1 MRRFF
6 RKSIYLTLALLVILS
21 VGACKKKGPNYDV
34 GRKAPTETHKI
45 QKKKVANLYLIR
57 EMNMNEEM
65 ITLQSLKV
73 PEQIVRYPYSLTTK
87 FKNRFGEIASWN
99 SFYPG
104 RVVKIGER
112 QANKALSSV
121 TLADEVWEKEDVKN
135 FTLQVED
142 GVLKLGNTN
151 YKMDDS
157 TPVFSNNEV
166 ASYMQIGDGDVLRV
180 VGKGKEVISV
190 SITTGHGSIKL
201 LNTSLFK
208 DSMVGIGTTIF
219 TNISEEGMEIDVP
232 EGKYPLTVAN
242 NGYGGTKEVEVKRG
256 ETTVV
261 DLNELKGEGPKSCE
275 IKFHV
280 AVEGAKIYLDDAEM
294 QADTAVSVKYGK
306 HKLTVMAEGYN
317 TWTKTLYV
325 NSPTAEITLDLSD
338 EAQGKENSGGNT
350 DKKDSNKSSE
360 SNSSGSN
367 SSNSSNSSSGKSNN
381 SGFNYGGSS
390 NKDSNNV
397 RSITDKDYL
406 QTMQDALSS
415 LLKTD

>member
-1 MRRFF
+1 
-6 RKSIYLTLALLVILS
+6 
-21 VGACKKKGPNYDV
+21 
-34 GRKAPTETHKI
+34 
-45 QKKKVANLYLIR
+45 
-57 EMNMNEEM
+57 
-65 ITLQSLKV
+65 
-73 PEQIVRYPYSLTTK
+73 
-87 FKNRFGEIASWN
+87 
-99 SFYPG
+99 
-104 RVVKIGER
+104 
-112 QANKALSSV
+112 
-121 TLADEVWEKEDVKN
+121 
-135 FTLQVED
+135 
-142 GVLKLGNTN
+142 
-151 YKMDDS
+151 
-157 TPVFSNNEV
+157 
-166 ASYMQIGDGDVLRV
+166 
-180 VGKGKEVISV
+180 
-190 SITTGHGSIKL
+190 
-201 LNTSLFK
+201 
-208 DSMVGIGTTIF
+208 MVGIGTTIF

-338 EAQGKENSGGNT
+338 EAQGKESSGGNT